1 MSINPVMILAATINF
16 FIFYFILRKFV
27 FNKTLA
33 VMNSRKEEVENS
45 FRMAREQE
53 ERAKLLKEQYE
64 DDVIKYRNDGLKLV
78 ETFKEKAD
86 KVYAEIVE
94 ESHKEASTIKEKA
107 KKDISRERAKAS
119 QEIKQEII
127 DLSMKLAEKTL
138 KSEINESKHKSLID
152 EFITK
157 VGI

>member
-1 MSINPVMILAATINF
+1 MNINPVMILAATINF

-33 VMNSRKEEVENS
+33 VINSRKEEVEKS
-45 FRMAREQE
+45 FNMAREQE
-53 ERAKLLKEQYE
+53 ERAKLLKEQYKE
-64 DDVIKYRNDGLKLV
+64 DVIRYRNDGLKLV
-78 ETFKEKAD
+78 ENFKQKAD
-86 KVYAEIVE
+86 KVYAEVIE
-94 ESHKEASTIKEKA
+94 ESHKEANTIKEKA
-107 KKDISRERAKAS
+107 MKDISRERAKAS

-138 KSEINESKHKSLID
+138 ENEINESKHKELID